1 MVEYMQ
7 DFPTYGNNQGLP
19 GDYIIE
25 FMEYS
30 LPCEW
35 QKQLLV
41 QGFDSST
48 KKLYEL
54 IDFCKHMETAEEIY
68 YGNGEL
74 THHDK
79 KTKQSSSR
87 NQSVNPDSKG
97 SNQTA
102 KTSVEGA
109 ETKQNNI
116 YKPSCIL
123 HGLGHDVNP
132 WKVVQV

>member
-54 IDFCKHMETAEEIY
+54 IDFCNHMETAEEIY

-102 KTSVEGA
+102 KTSEEDA
-109 ETKQNNI
+109 KKNQPT
-116 YKPSCIL
+116 CTL
-123 HGLGHDVNP
+123 HGPGNIMNSC
-132 WKVVQV
+132 KVIQD